1 MIKKLQILS
10 FSLFFIFNFINRDI
24 SNIFLLATLFT
35 CICDI
40 KSIKETFKE
49 NSYLVISVI
58 VFTVWITLVG
68 VYHSAPL
75 HELDNYYR
83 LFLLLP
89 LLVIN
94 MNKKI
99 WSKIIVY
106 SSLAACIHLAYSYL
120 SFDILRFH
128 GTSGHPITYANMV
141 VTIMLLLLLGMKD
154 YGSSK
159 KILLLI
165 ILLTLGLLTAWVLT
179 QTRGHVIGFLISL
192 ALIIFW
198 LRNKNIFLFSILS
211 LGVLF
216 YFQNSLSERLTKL
229 ADLDINILDKTTIE
243 KVLRSHSS
251 KYVPLRERGTYFF
264 YGFSTINK
272 YPYTGIGPQNV
283 EDDMKGYIKE
293 TGYLAVSR
301 DHLHNDYIDISAKFG
316 LPSLLLLLII
326 YYCMFVNVNNEN
338 RQLFI
343 IFMIMLLTSQLSQ
356 SQFAHNQAIVFFIAS
371 LFVLKSTNKSNI

>member
-1 MIKKLQILS
+1 
-10 FSLFFIFNFINRDI
+10 
-24 SNIFLLATLFT
+24 
-35 CICDI
+35 
-40 KSIKETFKE
+40 
-49 NSYLVISVI
+49 
-58 VFTVWITLVG
+58 
-68 VYHSAPL
+68 
-75 HELDNYYR
+75 
-83 LFLLLP
+83 
-89 LLVIN
+89 

-179 QTRGHVIGFLISL
+179 QTRGPVIGFLISL

-272 YPYTGIGPQNV
+272 YPYTGIGPQNI